1 MSLNVDVSSLLSS
14 LGDDAPCGPNLEYD
28 AEFLALEEAA
38 RSQPG
43 QEFGNDGGGVLAIEG
58 QGADW
63 GEVRR
68 LAEALFQ
75 RTRDLRVAV
84 YYMRA
89 LLRTEGFGGLD
100 AGLKLIHGLLETHWD
115 HVHPQLDPDDD
126 NDPTMRINSLAPLV
140 ASDAL
145 IDDLRASWLLRSRQ
159 SGVLTVRN
167 IEVCQGRLSARDGE
181 DVYSESQLAGMLTEA
196 MAQDESFAASVQGAL
211 DLVKQLSSLLQDR
224 VGASASIDLRPLQ
237 DIIFSVK
244 RALPEGV
251 AATDPEVGAEEGEGT
266 SSGGGGGRAARPG
279 EIASRQDVVTTLE
292 RLIQYLERT
301 EPTNPASMLLRRARR
316 VMDMNFLEAIQ
327 ELAPD
332 GVVQAE
338 QRTGAQLGSGE

>member
-14 LGDDAPCGPNLEYD
+14 LGDEAPCGPDLEYD
-28 AEFLALEEAA
+28 AEFFALEEAA
-38 RSQPG
+38 RTQPG
-43 QEFGNDGGGVLAIEG
+43 QEFGGDNGGVLSIEG

-68 LAEALFQ
+68 LAESLFG

-84 YYMRA
+84 HLTRA
-89 LLRTEGFGGLD
+89 WLRTEGFGGIET
-100 AGLKLIHGLLETHWD
+100 GLRLIHGLLETYWD

-126 NDPTMRINSLAPLV
+126 NDPTMRINSLTPLV

-167 IEVCQGRLSARDGE
+167 IEVMQGRLSAREGE
-181 DVYSESQLAGMLTEA
+181 EVYSESQVAGMLAEA
-196 MAQDESFAASVQGAL
+196 IAQDAGFAASVQSAL
-211 DLVKQLSSLLQDR
+211 GLVKQLSSFLQDR
-224 VGASASIDLRPLQ
+224 VGAAAAIDLRPLQ
-237 DIIFSVK
+237 DIIYGVK
-244 RALPEGV
+244 RALPEDV
-251 AATDPEVGAEEGEGT
+251 AAADGAEGAEEGEGT
-266 SSGGGGGRAARPG
+266 ASGGGGGRAARPG

-332 GVVQAE
+332 GVMQAE
-338 QRTGAQLGSGE
+338 QRTGAQLAGE